1 MDVKDSLLSGVS
13 LYNSLISKGL
23 FLCFIAY
30 ICSFGT
36 YLYVEKDIYGQTVQ
50 KIGYVPGKPATEP
63 SGEKFREYI

>member
-30 ICSFGT
+30 IFA
-36 YLYVEKDIYGQTVQ
+36 LEN
-50 KIGYVPGKPATEP
+50 EHNL
-63 SGEKFREYI
+63 

>member
-30 ICSFGT
+30 ILS
-36 YLYVEKDIYGQTVQ
+36 LIH
-50 KIGYVPGKPATEP
+50 I
-63 SGEKFREYI
+63 